1 MNDMKKFFKSFVY
14 AFRGVLFC
22 IANEQNMRVHIC
34 FTAYMFGFLKIYDF
48 FEVSRAEFAVLFA
61 LCGLVMSLE
70 AVNTAVE
77 RAVDLSAGGRQS
89 ELAKVA
95 KDAAAGAVLISAI
108 ASVAA
113 GISIMFQPEAFV
125 KMFEYYKENPAV
137 FVLLA
142 VSICV
147 SVAFVF
153 LPGYLKKKKE
163 KTDGK
168 I

>member
-1 MNDMKKFFKSFVY
+1 MKKFLRSFVY

-22 IANEQNMRVHIC
+22 IANEQNFRVHMC

-48 FEVSRAEFAVLFA
+48 FEVSRTEFAVLFA

-77 RAVDLSAGGRQS
+77 RAVDLAADGRKS

-95 KDAAAGAVLISAI
+95 KDAAAGAVLISAL

-113 GISIMFQPEAFV
+113 GISIMFQPEAFA
-125 KMFEYYKENPAV
+125 KMFEYYKENIPV
-137 FVLLA
+137 FILLI
-142 VSICV
+142 VSLAF
-147 SVAFVF
+147 SVAFV
-153 LPGYLKKKKE
+153 LIGPKKLF
-163 KTDGK
+163 GK
-168 I
+168 RENK